1 MDNNLKQI
9 KKEVQNLLSTLS
21 CERRASTEGE
31 TAIRNS
37 EVKILDNNLKQ
48 IKKEVQNLLSTLSCE
63 RRASTEGETAIRNSW
78 YQRNGMQLEQ
88 HYISRTVALS
98 FAYEQAKR
106 LEYAI
111 DKMLEEV
118 E

>member
-9 KKEVQNLLSTLS
+9 KKEVQNLISTLS
-21 CERRASTEGE
+21 CEHRASSEGE
-31 TAIRNS
+31 TAIRNLGK
-37 EVKILDNNLKQ
+37 VK
-48 IKKEVQNLLSTLSCE
+48 
-63 RRASTEGETAIRNSW
+63 W
-78 YQRNGMQLEQ
+78 YQRNRMKLEQ

-106 LEYAI
+106 LEYVI
-111 DKMLEEV
+111 DKMFEDAEDG

>member
-1 MDNNLKQI
+1 MLDNNLKQI
-9 KKEVQNLLSTLS
+9 KKEVRNLLSTLS
-21 CERRASTEGE
+21 CERRASIEGE

-37 EVKILDNNLKQ
+37 GKVK
-48 IKKEVQNLLSTLSCE
+48 
-63 RRASTEGETAIRNSW
+63 W
-78 YQRNGMQLEQ
+78 YQRNRMKLEQ

-106 LEYAI
+106 LEDAI
-111 DKMLEEV
+111 DKMFEDEEEV

>member
-9 KKEVQNLLSTLS
+9 KKEVQNLISTLS
-21 CERRASTEGE
+21 CEYRASSEGA
-31 TAIRNS
+31 TAIRNLGK
-37 EVKILDNNLKQ
+37 VK
-48 IKKEVQNLLSTLSCE
+48 
-63 RRASTEGETAIRNSW
+63 W
-78 YQRNGMQLEQ
+78 YQRNRMKLEQ

-111 DKMLEEV
+111 DKMFDDEDV

>member
-9 KKEVQNLLSTLS
+9 KKEVRNLISTLS

-31 TAIRNS
+31 TAIRKS
-37 EVKILDNNLKQ
+37 GKVK
-48 IKKEVQNLLSTLSCE
+48 
-63 RRASTEGETAIRNSW
+63 W
-78 YQRNGMQLEQ
+78 YQRNRMKLEQ

-111 DKMLEEV
+111 DKMFEDEEEV
-118 E
+118 QE

>member
-9 KKEVQNLLSTLS
+9 KKEVQNLISTLS
-21 CERRASTEGE
+21 CEHRASSEGE
-31 TAIRNS
+31 TAIINLGK
-37 EVKILDNNLKQ
+37 VK
-48 IKKEVQNLLSTLSCE
+48 
-63 RRASTEGETAIRNSW
+63 W
-78 YQRNGMQLEQ
+78 YQRNRMKLEQ

-111 DKMLEEV
+111 DKMFEDEDV

>member
-9 KKEVQNLLSTLS
+9 KKEVQNLISTLS
-21 CERRASTEGE
+21 CERKASIEGE

-37 EVKILDNNLKQ
+37 GKVK
-48 IKKEVQNLLSTLSCE
+48 
-63 RRASTEGETAIRNSW
+63 W
-78 YQRNGMQLEQ
+78 YQRNRMKLEQ

-111 DKMLEEV
+111 DKMFEDEEDDDDTEV
-118 E
+118 